1 MCKMELV
8 RSIQGQFAALS
19 TVEGVALGIFV
30 WVRREFHGAGCYM
43 LSTFIF
49 DVFMCTVY

>member
-19 TVEGVALGIFV
+19 TVEGVARGIFV
-30 WVRREFHGAGCYM
+30 WVGREFHGAGCYM
-43 LSTFIF
+43 YFYF
-49 DVFMCTVY
+49 